1 MKSNGVRGPYGA
13 PLITESS
20 FYAIPFVLKQHLS
33 IHQIVVAHD
42 PRPSS
47 YKLYQALLSGAKD
60 AGLQVYDAGLL
71 PTPVLAKWC
80 FDHNQTGLIVTAS
93 HNPVSDNGFKIIGQV
108 LSSDVCNSM
117 LELVGKSWEKCSDG
131 HIAECHQEV
140 KNYYLTQLLQAVGGV
155 SRACLVDAANGSW
168 SYHLDLLEGIGLKP
182 TLVHKINPGLINTTG
197 CVMLQQESLGSTDAD
212 LVVYFDGDGDR
223 LKLKSRGVV
232 LDGDD
237 ILWNLS
243 QGSSQPVVATEMSN
257 QRLIEVLLEQGV
269 TCVRAQVGDHHVYSR
284 MVELGARYG
293 GEPCGHVIDQSW
305 MPLSDPLY
313 ILAKLLSAASG
324 SLLPLLN
331 KHYQYQ
337 TTVSK
342 DGDIELLQMQA
353 AHPQLRTVIRHSQ
366 TEPVIRV
373 LIEGDKALVM
383 SVLPSDARV

>member
-20 FYAIPFVLKQHLS
+20 FYAIPFVLKQHLL
-33 IHQIVVAHD
+33 IHQVVVAHD

-80 FDHNQTGLIVTAS
+80 FDHNQTGLMVTAS
-93 HNPVSDNGFKIIGQV
+93 HNSVSDNGLKIIGQV
-108 LSSDVCNSM
+108 LPPDVCKSM

-131 HIAECHQEV
+131 DVSECSQEV
-140 KNYYLTQLLQAVGGV
+140 KDYYLTQLQKTVGSV

-168 SYHLDLLEGIGLKP
+168 SYHLDLLEGVGLKP
-182 TLVHKINPGLINTTG
+182 TLTHTINPSLINTTG
-197 CVMLQQESLGSTDAD
+197 CVMLQQEPLIDTGPD

-223 LKLKSRGVV
+223 LKIKSRGIVF
-232 LDGDD
+232 DGDD

-243 QGSSQPVVATEMSN
+243 QGNGQPVVATEMSN
-257 QRLIEVLLEQGV
+257 QRLIEALLEQGV
-269 TCVRAQVGDHHVYSR
+269 TCVRSRVGDHHVYSR
-284 MVELGARYG
+284 MIEIGAWYG

-313 ILAKLLSAASG
+313 ILAKLLSGAPG
-324 SLLPLLN
+324 SLLPLSN

-342 DGDIELLQMQA
+342 DEDIERLRVQT
-353 AHPQLRTVIRHSQ
+353 AHSQLRTVIRYSQ

-383 SVLPSDARV
+383 SVLPSGSKV